1 MNFPDR
7 QYIIGM
13 AGHIDHGKTAL
24 VKALTGVDTDRLK
37 EEKERGI
44 TIDLGFAHL
53 SKNVTIIDVPGH
65 ERLIKN
71 MVAGVSTID
80 LVLFVIA
87 ADDGIMPQT
96 REHLDIVQLLG
107 ISHGIFAIT
116 KTDLVENEWVDL
128 LENEIKN
135 LLQGTSLQGSPI
147 IRTSILNEASIRNLH
162 HTIVN
167 SLQQLTLRKHDG
179 IFRMPVDRAFSK
191 VGFGSVVTGSVISGE
206 AQTGDLVEILPEK
219 FSARIRALQSHDST
233 VPKVETGYR
242 AAINLAG
249 VELIQLH
256 RGQMLTAPG
265 YYQPVDSFLARIK
278 VLKDTPVSL
287 KNNMRIRLHLHT
299 AEVIGRIILFNSKS
313 LQSGESDYA
322 HLRLESQMYAS
333 YGDRFIIRQF
343 SPLLTI
349 GGGVVLQTSPEKFL
363 KRQISE
369 ITHRLQGLEDSSP
382 TARILACFSAIDV
395 RPLTIKEIQIKTGL
409 SREQTQQFLKDLIQ
423 TQQVFHFTRHKEDY
437 YLNHIQVQKIQSELL
452 KELNQYHQY
461 HPGRPGISLPELLGS
476 QSKKFSEDIIRLA
489 IELGIKNNT
498 LRVNDDIIS
507 AAHFHYQIS
516 NQEQGLS
523 EEIDHLYRQSGFQP
537 PLTNEVAE
545 KLNKSEKTL
554 REIINRLRE
563 QGQLIFVDEKLFFH
577 RETIEKLVVM
587 LREYF
592 STQRELSVAEF
603 KNMTSTT
610 RKFAIP
616 LLSYLDGQGFTQ
628 RRGDS
633 RIAGEKLEIPVQKK
647 DPL

>member
-44 TIDLGFAHL
+44 TTDLGFAHL

-116 KTDLVENEWVDL
+116 KIDLVENEWVDR
-128 LENEIKN
+128 LENEIKT
-135 LLQGTSLQGSPI
+135 LLQGSSLEGSPI
-147 IRTSILNEASIRNLH
+147 VRTSILNEASIRNLH
-162 HTIVN
+162 NIIVN

-179 IFRMPVDRAFSK
+179 LFRMPIDRAFSK

-219 FSARIRALQSHDST
+219 FSARIRALQSHDTT

-249 VELIQLH
+249 VELAQLH

-278 VLKDTPVSL
+278 VLNDTPVSL

-299 AEVIGRIILFNSKS
+299 AEVIGRVILFNSRS
-313 LQSGESDYA
+313 LQGGESDYA
-322 HLRLESQMYAS
+322 YFRLENQMYAS

-349 GGGVVLQTSPEKFL
+349 GGGIVLQTSPGKFF

-369 ITHRLQGLEDSSP
+369 IINRLQGLEDSSP
-382 TARILACFSAIDV
+382 MVRILACFSTIDL
-395 RPLTIKEIQIKTGL
+395 RPLTIKEIQVKTGL
-409 SREQTQQFLKDLIQ
+409 SREQILQVLQNLIQ
-423 TQQVFHFTRHKEDY
+423 TQQVFHFTRHKEDL
-437 YLNHIQVQKIQSELL
+437 YLNHIQVQKIQSELFNV
-452 KELNQYHQY
+452 LNDYHKH
-461 HPGRPGISLPELLGS
+461 HPGRPGILLPELSGS
-476 QSKKFSEDIIRLA
+476 LSKNFSDDVIRLA
-489 IELGIKNNT
+489 IEQGIKNNT
-498 LRVNDDIIS
+498 FRVNHDIIS
-507 AAHFHYQIS
+507 AAHFHYQVS
-516 NQEQGLS
+516 DQEKVLF
-523 EEIDHLYRQSGFQP
+523 EEMDHLYWQSGFQP

-545 KLNKSEKTL
+545 KLNIPEKTL
-554 REIINRLRE
+554 REMLNRLRE

-577 RETIEKLVVM
+577 RKTIEKLLVM

-592 STQRELSVAEF
+592 SRQRELSVADF
-603 KNMTSTT
+603 KNMTNTT

-616 LLSYLDGQGFTQ
+616 LLSYLDRQGFTE
-628 RRGDS
+628 RRGDL
-633 RIAGEKLEIPVQKK
+633 RIVGEKLEIPAQKK
-647 DPL
+647 DSL